1 MELEKTLES
10 PLDYK
15 EIKPIN
21 PNENQPWIF
30 IGKTDVEAETPI
42 PWPPDVKSWLIGK
55 DTDAGKDWRQ
65 EEKQR
70 QRTRSLG
77 CIIDSMEMSL
87 SRLQELVMHRETWS
101 AAIHGVAK
109 SQTIRNDWTELNWN
123 FLTKKTLRY
132 QWENSESE
140 KLALKVLE
148 SQRALESRDTIYIHL
163 YIIICT
169 YLALVLLATGT
180 FPIARW

>member
-1 MELEKTLES
+1 MKISPEYSLERLMLKLKLQYLGHLMWRADSLEKTLMLGKIEGRRRS
-10 PLDYK
+10 KDRELDGWVASSTQWRWVWAGSRSWWCTG
-15 EIKPIN
+15 KPGVL
-21 PNENQPWIF
+21 QSM
-30 IGKTDVEAETPI
+30 GSQRV
-42 PWPPDVKSWLIGK
+42 
-55 DTDAGKDWRQ
+55 RQ
-65 EEKQR
+65 
-70 QRTRSLG
+70 
-77 CIIDSMEMSL
+77 
-87 SRLQELVMHRETWS
+87 
-101 AAIHGVAK
+101 HGM
-109 SQTIRNDWTELNWN
+109 TELNWN

>member
-109 SQTIRNDWTELNWN
+109 SQTTRNDWTELK
-123 FLTKKTLRY
+123 FSDKKDTEISMRKFWKWKTSFKSVRKSKSFRVQRY
-132 QWENSESE
+132 NLYTFIYYYMYLFSISVISYWYFPNS
-140 KLALKVLE
+140 
-148 SQRALESRDTIYIHL
+148 
-163 YIIICT
+163 
-169 YLALVLLATGT
+169 
-180 FPIARW
+180 